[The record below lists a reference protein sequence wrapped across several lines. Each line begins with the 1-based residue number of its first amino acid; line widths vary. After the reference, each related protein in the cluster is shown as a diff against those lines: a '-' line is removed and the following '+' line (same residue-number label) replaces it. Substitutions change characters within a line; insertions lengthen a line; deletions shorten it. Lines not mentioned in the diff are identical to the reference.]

1 MNESY
6 NCILLTNSHDELELK
21 LIEEY
26 GITPPR
32 SGQFR
37 GANSNMDSI
46 KNTLIE
52 KGKEWAIYEDAD
64 LSVIVVHFN
73 EKYNSLFFAKR
84 GRKIENV
91 NQITD
96 F

>member
-1 MNESY
+1 ME
-6 NCILLTNSHDELELK
+6 
-21 LIEEY
+21 
-26 GITPPR
+26 
-32 SGQFR
+32 
-37 GANSNMDSI
+37 SI
-46 KNTLIE
+46 KNMLIE

-64 LSVIVVHFN
+64 LSVIVAHFN

>member
-1 MNESY
+1 MNEAY
-6 NCILLTNSHDELELK
+6 KCLLLTNSYDELELL
-21 LIEEY
+21 LIEKY
-26 GITPPR
+26 GITPPK

-37 GANSNMDSI
+37 LANSNMDSI
-46 KNTLIE
+46 KNSLIE
-52 KGKEWAIYEDAD
+52 QGKEWAVFEDVN
-64 LSVIVVHFN
+64 LSVYVAHFN

-84 GRKIENV
+84 GRKFADK

>member
-1 MNESY
+1 MNEAY
-6 NCILLTNSHDELELK
+6 KCLLLTNSYDELELL
-21 LIEEY
+21 LIEKY
-26 GITPPR
+26 RITPLK

-37 GANSNMDSI
+37 LANSNMDSI
-46 KNTLIE
+46 KNSLIE
-52 KGKEWAIYEDAD
+52 HGNEWAVFEDVD
-64 LSVIVVHFN
+64 LSVYVAHFN

-84 GRKIENV
+84 GRKYADV

>member
-37 GANSNMDSI
+37 SANSNMDSI

-52 KGKEWAIYEDAD
+52 KSKEWGIYEDAY
-64 LSVIVVHFN
+64 LSVIVAHFN

>member
-1 MNESY
+1 ME
-6 NCILLTNSHDELELK
+6 
-21 LIEEY
+21 
-26 GITPPR
+26 
-32 SGQFR
+32 
-37 GANSNMDSI
+37 SI
-46 KNTLIE
+46 KNMLIE

-64 LSVIVVHFN
+64 LNVIVAHFN